1 MKRALAL
8 IAVLACLDAANAA
21 EITSPAL
28 TLRFDETDA
37 SPVSLRNAAGEE
49 LLAPSRKSGGFL
61 LAPDAVVFEE
71 K

>member
-1 MKRALAL
+1 MGAFADDTTMKRALTL
-8 IAVLACLDAANAA
+8 IAFLVCLGAVHAA

-49 LLAPSRKSGGFL
+49 LPIGGSGKEIL
-61 LAPDAVVFEE
+61 Y
-71 K
+71 